1 MNDVF
6 KKIEQLE
13 KLLKLKEGQ
22 LHKTQDALEDLH
34 SVCCS
39 LLIDATDCVSHF
51 EVSGNSMNALEDQV
65 KSRSMQDALT
75 IKMMELRP
83 RRQEA
88 K

>member
-13 KLLKLKEGQ
+13 KLLRVKESQ
-22 LHKTQDALEDLH
+22 LRKTQDALEDLH
-34 SVCCS
+34 SICCS

-65 KSRSMQDALT
+65 KSKSVQDALT

-83 RRQEA
+83 TRKEA